1 MAASSPASGGRENS
15 VQVIAKA
22 AAILDALA
30 ENRETSAAGLAAR
43 LGEPRSSVYRLLS
56 SLQQLDMVDTGT
68 KRGSYRL
75 GLKLLRLGSAV
86 QGRLDIRT
94 AAMPTMERI
103 HDETGETVFL
113 CVRRG
118 DDAVCVERLDGRR
131 VTSLAL
137 RLGGALP
144 LHAGAA
150 PRSLLAFEPRARWNE
165 FLAGGELERFSP
177 VTPVTAD
184 ELIPMLESIRRNG
197 VSVSDEDVTPG
208 IAAIGAPVFD
218 HRGEVS
224 AALSVSGMREAIM
237 GERDGGTVRHLIVNG
252 AAEVSRA
259 LGHDTRHGARVGP
272 RDEGLTVDLRS

>member
-1 MAASSPASGGRENS
+1 M
-15 VQVIAKA
+15 QVIAKA
-22 AAILDALA
+22 GAILDALA
-30 ENRETSAAGLAAR
+30 ENRETSAAELAAR

-56 SLQQLDMVDTGT
+56 SLQQLDMVDTGS
-68 KRGSYRL
+68 KRGAYRL

-86 QGRLDIRT
+86 QGRLDIRA

-150 PRSLLAFEPRARWNE
+150 PRSLLAFEPRASWNE
-165 FLAGGELERFSP
+165 FLAGGELKRFSP
-177 VTPVTAD
+177 RTPVTAD
-184 ELIPMLESIRRNG
+184 QLIPVLESIRREG
-197 VSVSDEDVTPG
+197 ISISDEDVTPG

-218 HRGEVS
+218 HRGDIS
-224 AALSVSGMREAIM
+224 AALSISGVREAIV
-237 GERDGGTVRHLIVNG
+237 GEREGGAVRRLIVNG

-259 LGHDTRHGARVGP
+259 LGHDDERGTRSGP
-272 RDEGLTVDLRS
+272 RDEGLPVGLHS